1 MTSWR
6 DSTPDDVQSMVDG
19 LVGLA
24 IDAALSLLAKNKEF
38 YPFGFEARGGEAG
51 MIAADPGLGE
61 FPESQAVLDL
71 LLAGSR
77 HQRDDVDAVAYA
89 CDVRLASG
97 GDAIRVEFEH
107 RDGLALEIVT
117 PYRLKR
123 FGRGVSTGQMAV
135 SEGTR
140 RIWGTISS

>member
-1 MTSWR
+1 
-6 DSTPDDVQSMVDG
+6 MVDG

-24 IDAALSLLAKNKEF
+24 IDAALALLAKNKEF
-38 YPFGFEARGGEAG
+38 YPFGFEGRGDEAVMVG
-51 MIAADPGLGE
+51 ADPGLGDR
-61 FPESQAVLDL
+61 PESQAVRDL
-71 LLAGSR
+71 LVEGGR
-77 HQRDDVDAVAYA
+77 HRRGEVDAVAYA

-97 GDAIRVEFEH
+97 GDAILVDFEH

-123 FGRGVSTGQMAV
+123 FGRGVKTGPMAV

-140 RIWGTISS
+140 RIWV